1 MEGEGGKGGCFG
13 GLAEEARVAVYIS
26 SHIHSLALS
35 RSTTT
40 SAVDRG
46 QQGRAGRGRRK
57 QQQQQQRHARAR
69 ERETTQPKEGAED
82 ARYRKK
88 KASKG
93 DGHLFRFLTRLTL
106 ASGSKR
112 VESLEEART

>member
-1 MEGEGGKGGCFG
+1 MGGKGGCFG

-40 SAVDRG
+40 LAVDRG
-46 QQGRAGRGRRK
+46 QQGRAGRARRK
-57 QQQQQQRHARAR
+57 QQQQERHARAR
-69 ERETTQPKEGAED
+69 ERDTTRPKEGAQD

-88 KASKG
+88 KASSKG
-93 DGHLFRFLTRLTL
+93 NGHLFRFLTRITL
-106 ASGSKR
+106 ASGSKKM
-112 VESLEEART
+112 ESLEEART

>member
-57 QQQQQQRHARAR
+57 QQQQQRHARAR
-69 ERETTQPKEGAED
+69 ERERQ
-82 ARYRKK
+82 RSQRKGQRTRVTEK
-88 KASKG
+88 RRLAKATGIYSVFSRVLPSLPEAKG
-93 DGHLFRFLTRLTL
+93 WNR
-106 ASGSKR
+106 
-112 VESLEEART
+112 